1 MEALLQCMVW
11 LVQHHSAAVIAM
23 ERKERWI
30 DTLAKLTQQ
39 LAACSPSAVA

>member
-1 MEALLQCMVW
+1 MHGV
-11 LVQHHSAAVIAM
+11 LVQRHSAAVKAM
-23 ERKERWI
+23 ERWI